1 MNATL
6 TYREPYRF
14 SAGMLA
20 LTVHLLLFFFLYFG
34 FRWQSQPPETFMVE
48 MWESLP
54 SVEVVPEPEPIQ
66 PVIVEPVPPPPKVIE
81 PVLPPVKAEIEVR
94 DKKSRKA
101 EKKEKQAQKDKEK
114 AIVAARE
121 KQEKEKKEEAAAAA
135 KASQEKEQRE
145 LDEYVARRKQA
156 EQERIRAEQAR
167 IQAEQERVR
176 AEVEAARATQVGR
189 YQDMIRSKIR
199 RNIVMPPDV
208 PETAVA
214 EFKVTVLPG
223 GDVMEAVLL
232 KSSGN
237 AAYDNAAERA
247 IYKAQ
252 PLPLPDDAGLQK
264 MFRELRLTI
273 RP

>member
-6 TYREPYRF
+6 TYQEPYRF
-14 SAGMLA
+14 SAGMLTLA
-20 LTVHLLLFFFLYFG
+20 VHLLFFFFLYFG
-34 FRWQSQPPETFMVE
+34 FRWQSQPPNTFMVE
-48 MWESLP
+48 MWDSLP
-54 SVEVVPEPEPIQ
+54 NAEVITEPEPI
-66 PVIVEPVPPPPKVIE
+66 PAVMMEPVPPPPKVIE
-81 PVLPPVKAEIEVR
+81 PVLPPVEAEIEMR
-94 DKKSRKA
+94 DKKKR
-101 EKKEKQAQKDKEK
+101 KKEKQAQKDKER
-114 AIVAARE
+114 AITAARE
-121 KQEKEKKEEAAAAA
+121 KQEKEKKEKAAAAA
-135 KASQEKEQRE
+135 RANQEKEQRE

-156 EQERIRAEQAR
+156 EQERIQTEQKR

-176 AEVEAARATQVGR
+176 AEMEAAKATQVGR

-208 PETAVA
+208 PETAKA

-223 GDVMEAVLL
+223 GDVMDVVLL

-237 AAYDNAAERA
+237 TAYDNAAERA

-252 PLPLPDDAGLQK
+252 PLPLPTDAELQK